1 MRTTRT
7 CSSCGYT
14 ADYASAPR
22 ADAHH
27 PRHSCAKHRLALER
41 AARRADRART
51 RTTRECSHAKH
62 RHIHG
67 TRAAY
72 VKDRCRCTACTAA
85 NTAASRAANRERAYG
100 RRPPLTDAGPVHDHL
115 VTLRAA
121 GVGVERI
128 AGLAGMSVSYIR
140 TLAVSDRGHSPA
152 TRRIRPSTAARIL
165 SIDIADD
172 HRAPHSR
179 VDATGTRRRL
189 QALAAIGWSPELLAA
204 ELDRRTSSLR
214 RSMTSPSVTARTARD
229 VTALYERL
237 SNTAPPR
244 DTSKQG
250 AAVDASRAHAVARGW
265 LPPMSWDDI
274 DTDAPP
280 RAAPAQPPTD
290 DVDEIAVERAM
301 AGDGI
306 QYPDLTVAE
315 QAEVIS
321 RLTERGRS
329 IRDIAAQL
337 ATTKRTVLRHRTT
350 VSLR

>member
-7 CSSCGYT
+7 CSKCGYT
-14 ADYASAPR
+14 TDYASAPL

-51 RTTRECSHAKH
+51 RTTRECSHAEH

-100 RRPPLTDAGPVHDHL
+100 RRQALTDAGPVHDHL
-115 VTLRAA
+115 VALRAA

-128 AGLAGMSVSYIR
+128 AGLAGMSVSHIR
-140 TLAVSDRGHSPA
+140 TLAAYDHGHSPA
-152 TRRIRPSTAARIL
+152 TQRIRASTAARIL

-229 VTALYERL
+229 VAALYERL

-244 DTSKQG
+244 DTSKQC
-250 AAVDASRAHAVARGW
+250 AAVDASRSHATARRW
-265 LPPMSWDDI
+265 LPPMAWDDI

-280 RAAPAQPPTD
+280 RMAPAQLPTD

-301 AGDGI
+301 AGDGVH
-306 QYPDLTVAE
+306 YADLTAAE
-315 QAEVIS
+315 QDQVVH
-321 RLTERGRS
+321 RLTEHGRS

-337 ATTKRTVLRHRTT
+337 ATTKRTVSRHRAP
-350 VSLR
+350 LRSR

>member
-14 ADYASAPR
+14 ADYASAPL

-51 RTTRECSHAKH
+51 RTTRECSHATH

-72 VKDRCRCTACTAA
+72 VKDGCRCIACTAA

-100 RRPPLTDAGPVHDHL
+100 RWQPLTDAGPVHDHL
-115 VTLRAA
+115 VALRAA
-121 GVGVERI
+121 GIGVERI
-128 AGLAGMSVSYIR
+128 AELTGMSVSNIR
-140 TLAVSDRGHSPA
+140 TLAASERGHSPA
-152 TRRIRPSTAARIL
+152 TRRIRLSTAARIL
-165 SIDIADD
+165 GVNIADD

-189 QALAAIGWSPELLAA
+189 QALAAIGWPLELLAD
-204 ELDRRTSSLR
+204 ELARRPSSLR
-214 RSMTSPSVTARTARD
+214 RSMTSLSITARTARD
-229 VTALYERL
+229 VAALYERL
-237 SNTAPPR
+237 AYTPPPR
-244 DTSKQG
+244 DTRMQC
-250 AAVDASRAHAVARGW
+250 AAVDATRAHAAAHGW
-265 LPPMSWDDI
+265 LPPMAWDNI
-274 DTDAPP
+274 NIAASPP
-280 RAAPAQPPTD
+280 PNTAQPIAE
-290 DVDEIAVERAM
+290 DVDEIAVERAI
-301 AGDGI
+301 AGDDI
-306 QYPDLTVAE
+306 RYADLTAAE
-315 QAEVIS
+315 RDQVVH

-337 ATTKRTVLRHRTT
+337 ATTRQR
-350 VSLR
+350 VSRRRVAVGPR